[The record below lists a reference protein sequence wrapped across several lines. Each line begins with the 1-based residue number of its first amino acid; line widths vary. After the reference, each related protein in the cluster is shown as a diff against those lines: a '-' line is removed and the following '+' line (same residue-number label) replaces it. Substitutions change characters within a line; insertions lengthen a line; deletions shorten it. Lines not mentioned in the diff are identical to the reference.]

1 MSAAHDVDG
10 AAIAAAVDRAA
21 ALIGGATEVALAC
34 HVGPDGDAL
43 GSMLALHHAL
53 SAAGVRSVASF
64 PEPFTIADHYR
75 GLPGLDRLVPPADF
89 PAEPEVMVTFDCG
102 SLARLGGLEQAA
114 KAAAELVVI
123 DHHVSNDRY
132 GSVNV
137 VDPTAAASGVV
148 VRRLLGRMGLPLDRD
163 VATCLYVA
171 LVCDTGRFQYEA
183 TDAAVFSLAAEL
195 AEFGLPIAE
204 LSRQLFEEH
213 SFAYLRLLADALAR
227 TELRADTGLVWTS
240 VTQADLAGA
249 GVAYEE
255 VEGLID
261 VVRRAREAEVACVLK
276 EAADGAWRVSL
287 RSLGTVDV
295 CRIAEAH
302 GGGGHRFAAGFTT
315 DEPADAVIGSIAAAI
330 AGSR

>member
-1 MSAAHDVDG
+1 
-10 AAIAAAVDRAA
+10 
-21 ALIGGATEVALAC
+21 
-34 HVGPDGDAL
+34 
-43 GSMLALHHAL
+43 
-53 SAAGVRSVASF
+53 
-64 PEPFTIADHYR
+64 
-75 GLPGLDRLVPPADF
+75 
-89 PAEPEVMVTFDCG
+89 
-102 SLARLGGLEQAA
+102 
-114 KAAAELVVI
+114 
-123 DHHVSNDRY
+123 
-132 GSVNV
+132 
-137 VDPTAAASGVV
+137 
-148 VRRLLGRMGLPLDRD
+148 
-163 VATCLYVA
+163 A